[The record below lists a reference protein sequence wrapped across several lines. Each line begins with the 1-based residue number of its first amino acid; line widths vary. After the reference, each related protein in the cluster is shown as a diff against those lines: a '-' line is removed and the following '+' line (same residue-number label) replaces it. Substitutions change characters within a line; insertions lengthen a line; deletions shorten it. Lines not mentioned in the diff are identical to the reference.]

1 MTILEFP
8 SSKAISVGKIWVITV
23 FFKHKKLNIVTSSLN
38 APISKT
44 PASPESINEEIVP
57 KRSNKRQIVS
67 GA

>member
-1 MTILEFP
+1 MVLCLISDASDLILEFP

-44 PASPESINEEIVP
+44 LLRP
-57 KRSNKRQIVS
+57 KVLMKK
-67 GA
+67 

>member
-8 SSKAISVGKIWVITV
+8 SSKAISVGKIWLITV

-44 PASPESINEEIVP
+44 LLRP
-57 KRSNKRQIVS
+57 KVLMKK
-67 GA
+67 